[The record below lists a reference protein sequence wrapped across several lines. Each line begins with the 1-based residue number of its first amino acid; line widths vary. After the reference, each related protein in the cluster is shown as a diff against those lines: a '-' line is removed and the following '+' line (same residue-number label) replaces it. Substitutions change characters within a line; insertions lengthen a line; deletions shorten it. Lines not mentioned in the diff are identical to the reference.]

1 MKNANSQCKSCGSSW
16 LAQLNSELCVHF
28 PGMRGLNF
36 DPLYAFPK
44 LTACLAC
51 GFVESQLSADEL
63 GWVRGGA
70 AMVDGTLNPA

>member
-1 MKNANSQCKSCGSSW
+1 MQ
-16 LAQLNSELCVHF
+16 
-28 PGMRGLNF
+28 GLNV